1 MYISNNFFI
10 MWHILVNSKTYRNII
25 FTFVWI
31 MYFIIYYHLSYDYII
46 YYFTNKIIY
55 WDYLISY
62 FNAIIWMFTSIW
74 IIGIFIK
81 IFQKIVD
88 SFFDSN
94 REKLFFLDILYWFM
108 SFTKYFISLFVFI
121 YFAIVPTF
129 VEVYLHKFY
138 FVSIIVVVVYYIT
151 KFINKYFEK
160 DLLKRAKL
168 KTQSKTLFPF
178 LNKVIVVFIWIVW
191 VITIFDNLGYNIS
204 ALIAWAW
211 IWWLAIAFAAQKS
224 ISNIFGA
231 INILLNKPF
240 SIWDYVRINWVT
252 WTVKDIWLSY
262 LTIIDKLW
270 HQVMIPNEVII
281 SNNVENFSIRE
292 NRRTDFSIWVA
303 FWTSLEKMQEW
314 VLIIEQILNE
324 EVEKWDIWKYRVN
337 FDMFWEFSLNI
348 QATYFS
354 LLNDSIDEYVKQKEK
369 INLEIKNRFKKAG
382 VEMAFPTRELIIKKE
397 S

>member
-1 MYISNNFFI
+1 MG
-10 MWHILVNSKTYRNII
+10 HILVNSKTYRNII
-25 FTFVWI
+25 FTFVGI
-31 MYFIIYYHLSYDYII
+31 MYFIIYYHLSYDYIV

-55 WDYLISY
+55 GDYIISY
-62 FNAIIWMFTSIW
+62 FNAIIGMFTSIG

-94 REKLFFLDILYWFM
+94 REKLFFLDILYGFM

-121 YFAIVPTF
+121 YFAIVPAF

-178 LNKVIVVFIWIVW
+178 LNKVIVVFIWIVG

-204 ALIAWAW
+204 ALIAGAG
-211 IWWLAIAFAAQKS
+211 IGGLAIAFAAQKS
-224 ISNIFGA
+224 ISNMFGA

-240 SIWDYVRINWVT
+240 SIGDYVRINGVT
-252 WTVKDIWLSY
+252 GTVKDIGLSY
-262 LTIIDKLW
+262 LTIIDKLG

-292 NRRTDFSIWVA
+292 NRRTDFSIGVA
-303 FWTSLEKMQEW
+303 FGTSLEKMQEG
-314 VLIIEQILNE
+314 VSIIESILE
-324 EVEKWDIWKYRVN
+324 EEKELGFIGKYRVN
-337 FDMFWEFSLNI
+337 FDMFGEFSLNI